1 MFRKILRITGR
12 DVRSGLRDNIIVYV
26 ILAPFLS
33 ALILRGLIPSV
44 GANVLQ
50 MAVDPGVEPAVVEY
64 LETIGKVEVLE
75 ADGEALERRVRATD
89 DVFGLRRA
97 GERGFE
103 IVKEGNEQEGMD
115 EIFELV
121 LDAYVNQDLDLPMDA
136 LVSDIGWKL
145 PPLKQ
150 FGASVL
156 VVFMSVFGGMVILI
170 NLVEEK
176 QDNTLSAMNV
186 APVSRTAFVI
196 GKGLLGVVIPVIHAF
211 GVLLILGFE
220 GLNYGMV
227 TVAIFSVALIS
238 VLIGFVIGVMNDN
251 VISAASSMKVL
262 FVPILAS
269 IMGAIFLADKW
280 HLLLY
285 WSPFYWAFDSM
296 NRIVL
301 LEATWGVI
309 LRNTGI
315 VLAITA
321 VVFALL
327 SRRIAR
333 GLN

>member
-50 MAVDPGVEPAVVEY
+50 MAVDPSVEPAVVEY
-64 LETIGKVEVLE
+64 LETIGKVEKI
-75 ADGEALERRVRATD
+75 ADGEDLEKRVRATD

-121 LDAYVNQDLDLPMDA
+121 LDAYNNQDMALPMDA
-136 LVSDIGWKL
+136 KVSDIGWKM

-176 QDNTLSAMNV
+176 KDNTLSAMNV
-186 APVSRTAFVI
+186 APVSRAAFVI

-211 GVLLILGFE
+211 GVLMILGFE

-227 TVAIFSVALIS
+227 TVAVLSIALIS

-251 VISAASSMKVL
+251 VISAASSMKAL

-280 HLLLY
+280 HPLLY

-301 LEATWGVI
+301 LEATWGVV

-321 VVFALL
+321 AVFALL